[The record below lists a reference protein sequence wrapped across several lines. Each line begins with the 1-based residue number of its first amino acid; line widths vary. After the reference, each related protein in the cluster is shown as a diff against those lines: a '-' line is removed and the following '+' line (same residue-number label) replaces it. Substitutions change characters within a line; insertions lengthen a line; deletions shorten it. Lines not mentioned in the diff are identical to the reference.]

1 MSVQFHDPRGVRAQA
16 PIPYTLGLDLDAEP
30 AASIGLMAN
39 GFPDSVAFLDAVEVA
54 LVAQHPN
61 LRIHRYNKGNAS
73 ISAPDTLMDE
83 IANQCDGLIAAY
95 GH

>member
-1 MSVQFHDPRGVRAQA
+1 M
-16 PIPYTLGLDLDAEP
+16 PYTLGLDLDAEP

-73 ISAPDTLMDE
+73 ISASDALMDE

>member
-30 AASIGLMAN
+30 SASIGLMAN
-39 GFPDSVAFLDAVEVA
+39 GFPDSVAFLDALEVA
-54 LVAQHPN
+54 LVAHHPK

-73 ISAPDTLMDE
+73 ISAPDALMDE